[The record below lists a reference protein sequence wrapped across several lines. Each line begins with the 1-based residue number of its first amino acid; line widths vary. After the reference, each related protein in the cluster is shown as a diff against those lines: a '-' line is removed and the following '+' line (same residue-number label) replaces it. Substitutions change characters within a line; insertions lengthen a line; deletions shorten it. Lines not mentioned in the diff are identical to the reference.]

1 MNRNDKH
8 AFTYI
13 FCSCRQGIPFKSKAY
28 QAHLKQVKPEDKSRH
43 EVIKRYTLCMCGKED
58 FVLPQTPT
66 DEESKLFY
74 QRHRDCPKRNVRSQV
89 ARRLFSD
96 LEVINYQQRRAE
108 KGRLALAV
116 AEKELEDEAGPNVD
130 LDEEE
135 GRNVVVLD
143 DDEESE
149 EETDEEETDSETER
163 ATAGIVRD
171 MAMEK
176 EKDVE
181 AVHDWFG
188 DVLCTLT
195 RKDSDETIVVNAAE
209 ERHVVDIDELTA
221 EVLDELSAER
231 EVLSAA
237 SEVAVPVVNEPVP
250 VVNEPVT
257 SEVCLRQAPTT
268 LTAFVSVKDQLSRE
282 KRWLN
287 VERERADRATAKCEA
302 LLKINEELERKV
314 AVAEETLE
322 SAKKVNDAVIAVN
335 EERMREVMRREREV
349 EEKEK
354 ELARREKELV
364 SREKELASREKAL
377 EAREN
382 GAEEKERLLLAKENA
397 VDEREKIVN
406 ERDEQLKLF
415 ASDVLK
421 DKQKLR
427 DDKKQFREDRKNADE
442 EVKKVKE
449 RMAEEAVKKA
459 KERMAEEEV
468 RGLFHIPI
476 KDGKL
481 FCDPLL
487 IRDVKSQP
495 DSPCFRSSDITCVH
509 LNMRY
514 SGVLRDFTYKNKVKQ
529 GRPTI
534 SHNKRADESGESDDD
549 FVSKRRRM

>member
-1 MNRNDKH
+1 
-8 AFTYI
+8 
-13 FCSCRQGIPFKSKAY
+13 
-28 QAHLKQVKPEDKSRH
+28 
-43 EVIKRYTLCMCGKED
+43 MCGKED

-66 DEESKLFY
+66 DEQSKLFY
-74 QRHRDCPKRNVRSQV
+74 QRHRDCPKRTVRSQV

-96 LEVINYQQRRAE
+96 LEAINYQQRRAE

-116 AEKELEDEAGPNVD
+116 AEKELEEDEAGLNVD
-130 LDEEE
+130 LDEE
-135 GRNVVVLD
+135 GRNVVTL

-149 EETDEEETDSETER
+149 EETDEEEETESETER

-176 EKDVE
+176 EKNVEAMETEKDVE

-209 ERHVVDIDELTA
+209 ERHDVDIDELTA

-231 EVLSAA
+231 EVLSEAP
-237 SEVAVPVVNEPVP
+237 EVAVP

-302 LLKINEELERKV
+302 LLKIKEELERKV

-364 SREKELASREKAL
+364 SREKELASREKAF

-382 GAEEKERLLLAKENA
+382 VAEEKERLLMVKENA

-406 ERDEQLKLF
+406 ERDAQLKSF

-427 DDKKQFREDRKNADE
+427 EDKKQFREDRKKADE
-442 EVKKVKE
+442 E
-449 RMAEEAVKKA
+449 AKKA
-459 KERMAEEEV
+459 KERMDEEV
-468 RGLFHIPI
+468 KGLFHMPI

-481 FCDPLL
+481 CCDPLL

-495 DSPCFRSSDITCVH
+495 DSPCFRSSDITCAH
-509 LNMRY
+509 LNVRY
-514 SGVLRDFTYKNKVKQ
+514 SGVLRDFTWCNKVK
-529 GRPTI
+529 
-534 SHNKRADESGESDDD
+534 
-549 FVSKRRRM
+549 